1 MIVKLSKHRN
11 TVNRDSVITGA
22 QVRAARALLR
32 WTVQKLSEESRVSL
46 PTLHRLEQHDAVPP
60 VRERTLV
67 DVKRALEEAGVEFI
81 GSPDDKPGVRF
92 KSVRSWMVRPSPKE
106 LNLPN
111 AELTL
116 VIRNAPATEAQ
127 KP

>member
-1 MIVKLSKHRN
+1 MVLYVMIVKLSKHRN

-32 WTVQKLSEESRVSL
+32 WTVQQLSEESRVSL

-92 KSVRSWMVRPSPKE
+92 K
-106 LNLPN
+106 
-111 AELTL
+111 
-116 VIRNAPATEAQ
+116 
-127 KP
+127 

>member
-1 MIVKLSKHRN
+1 MVLYVMIVKLSKHRN

-92 KSVRSWMVRPSPKE
+92 K
-106 LNLPN
+106 
-111 AELTL
+111 
-116 VIRNAPATEAQ
+116 
-127 KP
+127 